1 MKRNWFKLLLSSILV
16 LILGIGVVSTQAAET
31 IGTKAGEKKAAKVTK
46 KAEQTERY
54 YEVMWAADAKL
65 CEKVRSFADRE
76 RIGYIPTDVDF
87 GNVKWIELGNPTRK
101 AINVTLAGEPR
112 TRTVFRSYLSRR
124 MGLEWGFSLDVFP
137 QEINFADLAKD
148 PVSFVRK
155 QEWTLEPDYVE
166 LYGLNGLKSSKPSP
180 WCSKLDHFS
189 EDLGCEG
196 QYAKWRFSFFDLIDI
211 DGNIYITAATEKYQS
226 PDDINLPVVILV
238 GRYIAPK
245 ETASVF
251 GGIGNMK
258 QLEHCCYLIK
268 TP

>member
-1 MKRNWFKLLLSSILV
+1 MKNNWFKLLPLILV
-16 LILGIGVVSTQAAET
+16 LLLGLAVLSTWAAET
-31 IGTKAGEKKAAKVTK
+31 GDTKAGEKKARKETK
-46 KAEQTERY
+46 QAEQAKRS

-65 CEKVRSFADRE
+65 CEKVRSYANRE
-76 RIGYIPTDVDF
+76 RIDYVPIDVDF
-87 GNVKWIELGNPTRK
+87 GNVKWVQLDYPTRK
-101 AINVTLAGEPR
+101 ATNVTLAGESH
-112 TRTVFRSYLSRR
+112 TRTIFKWYSPSR
-124 MGLEWGFSLDVFP
+124 MGVEWGFSLNVFP

-148 PVSFVRK
+148 PVSFIRK
-155 QEWTLEPDYVE
+155 QEWTFEPDYVD
-166 LYGLNGLKSSKPSP
+166 LYGLNGLKSPHPSP

-211 DGNIYITAATEKYQS
+211 DGKIYITAATEKYQS

-245 ETASVF
+245 ETPSIF